1 MNLSIV
7 AKQIEMTDAIK
18 KYIEEKVSSFEKFHL
33 DVIAVKAIVSSA
45 DKNGKKGFSIEFI
58 IQLAGKD
65 TVVIKQT
72 DKDLYAAI
80 DLAEERAKK
89 VLRRHH
95 DKVSSHKAHAK
106 MSVPLVAIESDE
118 EQEDEII
125 PAELDIDKP
134 VDIDEA
140 LEIFK
145 MKGCMF
151 MIFEDKAKKTRVMYR
166 RKDGKIGLY

>member
-7 AKQIEMTDAIK
+7 SKQLELTDPIK
-18 KYIEEKVSSFEKFHL
+18 TYIQDKVVAFEKFNL
-33 DVIAVKAIVSSA
+33 DVIAVKAVVTTV
-45 DKNGKKGFSIEFI
+45 DKNGKKGFSIEYI

-65 TVVIKQT
+65 TVVIKQN

-80 DLAEERAKK
+80 DLAIERAKK

-95 DKVSSHKAHAK
+95 DKVSSHKVNAK
-106 MSVPLVAIESDE
+106 MSIPLVALE
-118 EQEDEII
+118 EEMEEDEIV

-134 VDIDEA
+134 VEIDEA
-140 LEIFK
+140 LELFK
-145 MKGCMF
+145 AKGGMF

-166 RKDGKIGLY
+166 RKDGKVGLY

>member
-18 KYIEEKVSSFEKFHL
+18 AHIEEKISSFEKFHL

-45 DKNGKKGFSIEFI
+45 DKNGKKGFSIEFV

-65 TVVIKQT
+65 TVVIKQI

-95 DKVSSHKAHAK
+95 DKASSHKTHAK
-106 MSVPLVAIESDE
+106 MSIPLVAFEAE
-118 EQEDEII
+118 EDEDEIV

-134 VDIDEA
+134 VEIDEA
-140 LEIFK
+140 LEVFK
-145 MKGCMF
+145 AKSCMF
-151 MIFEDKAKKTRVMYR
+151 MIFEDKSKKTRVMYR
-166 RKDGKIGLY
+166 RKDGKVGLY

>member
-7 AKQIEMTDAIK
+7 SKQLELTDPIK
-18 KYIEEKVSSFEKFHL
+18 SYIQDKVGAFEKFHL
-33 DVIAVKAIVSSA
+33 DVIAVKAIASTV

-65 TVVIKQT
+65 TVVIKQN

-80 DLAEERAKK
+80 DLAVERAKK

-95 DKVSSHKAHAK
+95 DKDSSHKANTK
-106 MSVPLVAIESDE
+106 MSIPLVVETDE
-118 EQEDEII
+118 DEDEIV
-125 PAELDIDKP
+125 PAELDVDKP
-134 VDIDEA
+134 VEIEEA
-140 LEIFK
+140 LELFK
-145 MKGCMF
+145 NKGGMF
-151 MIFEDKAKKTRVMYR
+151 MIFEDKSKKTRVMYR

>member
-7 AKQIEMTDAIK
+7 AKQIELTDPIRAH
-18 KYIEEKVSSFEKFHL
+18 IEEKISSFEKFHL
-33 DVIAVKAIVSSA
+33 DVIAVKAIISSA

-65 TVVIKQT
+65 TVVIKQM

-106 MSVPLVAIESDE
+106 MSVPLVARE
-118 EQEDEII
+118 EEAEDDEIV

-134 VDIDEA
+134 VDLDEA
-140 LEIFK
+140 VEVFK
-145 MKGCMF
+145 TKGCMF
-151 MIFEDKAKKTRVMYR
+151 MIFEDKSKKTRVMYR
-166 RKDGKIGLY
+166 RKDGKLGLY

>member
-7 AKQIEMTDAIK
+7 AKQLELTDAIK
-18 KYIEEKVSSFEKFHL
+18 AYIEEKIASFQKFHL
-33 DVIAVKAIVSSA
+33 DVIAVKAIVSSSER
-45 DKNGKKGFSIEFI
+45 NGKKGFGIEFI

-65 TVVIKQT
+65 TVVINQI

-95 DKVSSHKAHAK
+95 DKVSSHKANAK
-106 MSVPLVAIESDE
+106 MSVPLVSVESEIEDDE
-118 EQEDEII
+118 VV

-134 VDIDEA
+134 VEIDEA
-140 LEIFK
+140 VEIFK
-145 MKGCMF
+145 TKGCMF
-151 MIFEDKAKKTRVMYR
+151 MIFEDKSNKTRVMYR
-166 RKDGKIGLY
+166 RKDGKVGLY

>member
-7 AKQIEMTDAIK
+7 AKQIELTDAIK
-18 KYIEEKVSSFEKFHL
+18 AYIEEKIASFQKFHL
-33 DVIAVKAIVSSA
+33 DVIAVKAIVSSSER
-45 DKNGKKGFSIEFI
+45 NGKKGFGIEFI

-65 TVVIKQT
+65 TVVINQI

-95 DKVSSHKAHAK
+95 DKVSSHKANIK
-106 MSVPLVAIESDE
+106 MSVPLVSVESEIEDDE
-118 EQEDEII
+118 VV

-134 VDIDEA
+134 VEIDEA
-140 LEIFK
+140 VEIFK
-145 MKGCMF
+145 TKGCMF
-151 MIFEDKAKKTRVMYR
+151 MIFEDKSNKTRVMYR
-166 RKDGKIGLY
+166 RKDGKVGLY

>member
-7 AKQIEMTDAIK
+7 AKQLELTDPIK
-18 KYIEEKVSSFEKFHL
+18 EYIQEKVSSFEKFHL

-65 TVVIKQT
+65 TVVIKQI

-95 DKVSSHKAHAK
+95 DKVSSHKATSK
-106 MSVPLVAIESDE
+106 MSIPLVALEEESE
-118 EQEDEII
+118 EDEIV
-125 PAELDIDKP
+125 PAKLDIDKP
-134 VDIDEA
+134 VEIDEA

-145 MKGCMF
+145 QRGCMF
-151 MIFEDKAKKTRVMYR
+151 MIFEDKSKKTRVMYR
-166 RKDGKIGLY
+166 RKDGKVGLY

>member
-7 AKQIEMTDAIK
+7 AKQIELTDAIK
-18 KYIEEKVSSFEKFHL
+18 AYIEEMIASFQKFHL
-33 DVIAVKAIVSSA
+33 DVIAVKAIVSSSER
-45 DKNGKKGFSIEFI
+45 NGKKGFGIEFI

-65 TVVIKQT
+65 TVVINQI

-95 DKVSSHKAHAK
+95 DKVSSHKANAK
-106 MSVPLVAIESDE
+106 MSVPLVSVESEIEDDE
-118 EQEDEII
+118 VV

-134 VDIDEA
+134 VEIDEA
-140 LEIFK
+140 VAIFK
-145 MKGCMF
+145 TKGCMF
-151 MIFEDKAKKTRVMYR
+151 MIFEDKSNKTRVMYR
-166 RKDGKIGLY
+166 RKDGKVGLY

>member
-7 AKQIEMTDAIK
+7 AKQIELTDAIK
-18 KYIEEKVSSFEKFHL
+18 AYIEEKIASFQKFHL
-33 DVIAVKAIVSSA
+33 DVIAVKAIVSSSER
-45 DKNGKKGFSIEFI
+45 NGKKGFGIEFI

-65 TVVIKQT
+65 TVVINQI

-95 DKVSSHKAHAK
+95 DKVSSHKANTK
-106 MSVPLVAIESDE
+106 MSVPLVSVESEIEDDE
-118 EQEDEII
+118 VV

-134 VDIDEA
+134 VEIDEA
-140 LEIFK
+140 VEIFK
-145 MKGCMF
+145 TKGCMF
-151 MIFEDKAKKTRVMYR
+151 MIFEDKSNKTRVMYR
-166 RKDGKIGLY
+166 RKDGKVGLY

>member
-7 AKQIEMTDAIK
+7 AKQIEMTDAIRAH
-18 KYIEEKVSSFEKFHL
+18 IEDKLSSFDKFHL

-65 TVVIKQT
+65 TVVIRQT

-80 DLAEERAKK
+80 DMAEERAKK

-95 DKVSSHKAHAK
+95 DKVSSHKANAK
-106 MSVPLVAIESDE
+106 MSVPLVAFEPDE
-118 EQEDEII
+118 NEDEIV
-125 PAELDIDKP
+125 PAELDVDKP
-134 VDIDEA
+134 VEIGEA

-145 MKGCMF
+145 TKGCMF

-166 RKDGKIGLY
+166 RKDGKVGLY

>member
-7 AKQIEMTDAIK
+7 AKQIELTDAIK
-18 KYIEEKVSSFEKFHL
+18 AYIEEKIASFEKFHL

-45 DKNGKKGFSIEFI
+45 DRNGKKGFGIEFI

-65 TVVIKQT
+65 TVVINQI

-95 DKVSSHKAHAK
+95 DKVSSHKANAK
-106 MSVPLVAIESDE
+106 MSVPLVSVESEIEDDE
-118 EQEDEII
+118 VV

-134 VDIDEA
+134 VEIDEA
-140 LEIFK
+140 VEIFK
-145 MKGCMF
+145 TKGCMF
-151 MIFEDKAKKTRVMYR
+151 MIFEDKSNKTRVMYR
-166 RKDGKIGLY
+166 RKDGKVGLY

>member
-7 AKQIEMTDAIK
+7 AKQIELTDPIRAH
-18 KYIEEKVSSFEKFHL
+18 IEEKIGSFEKFHL

-65 TVVIKQT
+65 TVVIKQM

-106 MSVPLVAIESDE
+106 MSVPLIARE
-118 EQEDEII
+118 EEAEDDEII

-134 VDIDEA
+134 VDLDEA
-140 LEIFK
+140 VEVFK
-145 MKGCMF
+145 TKGCMF
-151 MIFEDKAKKTRVMYR
+151 MIFEDKSKKTRVMYR
-166 RKDGKIGLY
+166 RKDGKLGLY

>member
-7 AKQIEMTDAIK
+7 AKQLELTDAIK
-18 KYIEEKVSSFEKFHL
+18 AYLEDKIASFQKFHL

-45 DKNGKKGFSIEFI
+45 DRNGKKGFGVEFI

-65 TVVIKQT
+65 TIVINQI

-95 DKVSSHKAHAK
+95 DKVSSHKANAK
-106 MSVPLVAIESDE
+106 MSVPLVSVESEIEDDE
-118 EQEDEII
+118 VV

-134 VDIDEA
+134 VEIDEA
-140 LEIFK
+140 IEIFK
-145 MKGCMF
+145 TKGCMF
-151 MIFEDKAKKTRVMYR
+151 MIFEDKSNKTRVMYR
-166 RKDGKIGLY
+166 RKDGKVGLY

>member
-7 AKQIEMTDAIK
+7 AKQIEMTDAIRSH
-18 KYIEEKVSSFEKFHL
+18 IEDKIGSFEKFHL
-33 DVIAVKAIVSSA
+33 DVIAVKAVVSSA

-65 TVVIKQT
+65 TVVIRQI
-72 DKDLYAAI
+72 DKDLYAAV

-95 DKVSSHKAHAK
+95 DKASSHKASGK
-106 MSVPLVAIESDE
+106 MSVPFVAFEAE
-118 EQEDEII
+118 EDEDEIV

-134 VDIDEA
+134 VEIDEA
-140 LEIFK
+140 LEVFK
-145 MKGCMF
+145 SKGCMF
-151 MIFEDKAKKTRVMYR
+151 MIFEDKSKKTRVMYR
-166 RKDGKIGLY
+166 RKDGKVGLY

>member
-7 AKQIEMTDAIK
+7 AKQLELTDAIK
-18 KYIEEKVSSFEKFHL
+18 AYIEEKSSSFEKFHL

-45 DKNGKKGFSIEFI
+45 EKNGKKGFSIEFI

-65 TVVIKQT
+65 TVVIKQN

-95 DKVSSHKAHAK
+95 DKISSHKANAK
-106 MSVPLVAIESDE
+106 MSVPMVAIEE
-118 EQEDEII
+118 ESEDDEIV
-125 PAELDIDKP
+125 PAELDVDKP
-134 VDIDEA
+134 VEIDEA
-140 LEIFK
+140 LEAFK
-145 MKGCMF
+145 LKGCMF

-166 RKDGKIGLY
+166 RKDGKVGLY

>member
-7 AKQIEMTDAIK
+7 AKQIEMSDAIK
-18 KYIEEKVSSFEKFHL
+18 AYIEDKVGSFEKFHL
-33 DVIAVKAIVSSA
+33 DVIAVKAVISSA
-45 DKNGKKGFSIEFI
+45 EKNGKKGFSIEFI

-65 TVVIKQT
+65 TIVIKQI
-72 DKDLYAAI
+72 DKDLYTAI

-95 DKVSSHKAHAK
+95 DKASDHRASGK
-106 MSVPLVAIESDE
+106 MSVPFVTFEAE
-118 EQEDEII
+118 EDEDEIV

-134 VDIDEA
+134 IDIDEA

-145 MKGCMF
+145 GKGSMF
-151 MIFEDKAKKTRVMYR
+151 MVFEDKSNKTRVMYR
-166 RKDGKIGLY
+166 RRDGKIGLY

>member
-7 AKQIEMTDAIK
+7 SKQIELTEPIK
-18 KYIEEKVSSFEKFHL
+18 NYVQEKVGAFDKFHL
-33 DVIAVKAIVSSA
+33 DVIAVKTIVSAA
-45 DKNGKKGFSIEFI
+45 DKNGKKGFAVEFI

-80 DLAEERAKK
+80 DLAEERASK

-95 DKVSSHKAHAK
+95 DKVSSHRATAK
-106 MSVPLVAIESDE
+106 MAIPLVALE
-118 EQEDEII
+118 EEVEEDEIV

-134 VDIDEA
+134 VEIDEA
-140 LEIFK
+140 LEVFK

-151 MIFEDKAKKTRVMYR
+151 MIFEDKSKKTRVMYR
-166 RKDGKIGLY
+166 RKDGKVGLY